1 MKYFTKEELEDI
13 TNKLIENPTRETLKS
28 LNDTYNSTDVVE
40 QQLLNDN
47 DLVIDVTPVVE
58 SLSDV
63 SLAPIQNEVV
73 NEVLPSANV
82 NAQLVSPITVTTEM
96 SAVNNLPDFNIH
108 NIDIS
113 NTGDMVNNN
122 VNNTMQVPSFELPK
136 LETPVF
142 NNQNNEQINFT
153 GNLFEQSMQNIGNLM
168 QTTDN
173 FNAIPNTITNT
184 EVSVAPAPFFG
195 VSNEPVNNPITVEG
209 PANNMPVMGP
219 SMFGE
224 MQQNY
229 M

>member
-28 LNDTYNSTDVVE
+28 LNDTYNCNSIMEQELVGDNNLVV
-40 QQLLNDN
+40 DS
-47 DLVIDVTPVVE
+47 VPVVE

-63 SLAPIQNEVV
+63 SISNEVV
-73 NEVLPSANV
+73 NAVLPSSNL
-82 NAQLVSPITVTTEM
+82 NAQVVSSVPVTTEM
-96 SAVNNLPDFNIH
+96 SSVNNMSNFDNPNVGILNIE
-108 NIDIS
+108 N
-113 NTGDMVNNN
+113 MANNN
-122 VNNTMQVPSFELPK
+122 RMQVPSFELPK
-136 LETPVF
+136 LETPAF
-142 NNQNNEQINFT
+142 NNQNNEQINFN
-153 GNLFEQSMQNIGNLM
+153 GNLFEQNVQNIGNLM

-173 FNAIPNTITNT
+173 FNSIPNTIPNT

-195 VSNEPVNNPITVEG
+195 VSNEPINNPIPVEG
-209 PANNMPVMGP
+209 AVNNTTVIGP